1 MIKLVFFYKEREE
14 NILFIEMTLHFNKLL
29 EFTLMG
35 TPASDA
41 AESAI
46 VLSSD
51 ANNSSAPPTECIALI

>member
-1 MIKLVFFYKEREE
+1 
-14 NILFIEMTLHFNKLL
+14 MTLHFNKLL

-51 ANNSSAPPTECIALI
+51 ANNSSAPPTERLALI